1 MPFPGRYVVEHI
13 EVVAWKV
20 AYHPYFLEWFEESV
34 NVDVEVAGE
43 IQALIDAVASHGRDL
58 GDPESHPVVTSR
70 LGLRALRRTPP
81 TSVTFSADGPPVIRV
96 LYGFVA
102 PARGELRAVLLLG
115 GDKTDLGN
123 RWYPTNLAEAERRL
137 TVFAAQQG
145 WRIVR

>member
-1 MPFPGRYVVEHI
+1 ME
-13 EVVAWKV
+13 V
-20 AYHPYFLEWFEESV
+20 AYHPYFLDWFEELV
-34 NVDVEVAGE
+34 DVDVEVAGD
-43 IQALIDAVASHGRDL
+43 IQALIDALALHGREL

-81 TSVTFSADGPPVIRV
+81 TSVTPYAERPPVIRV

-102 PARGELRAVLLLG
+102 PGQERMRAVLPLG
-115 GDKTDLGN
+115 GDKAQLGN

-137 TVFAAQQG
+137 MVSAAQQG

>member
-1 MPFPGRYVVEHI
+1 M
-13 EVVAWKV
+13 EVV
-20 AYHPYFLEWFEESV
+20 YHPYFLEWFEELV
-34 NVDVEVAGE
+34 NVDIEVAGE
-43 IQALIDAVASHGRDL
+43 IQALIDALAVHGREL

-81 TSVTFSADGPPVIRV
+81 TRVTPYAEGPPVIR
-96 LYGFVA
+96 LFYGFVA
-102 PARGELRAVLLLG
+102 PDRGDVRAVLLLG

-137 TVFAAQQG
+137 TIFAGRQH